1 MDHVRGR
8 PNHPQTQGKIER
20 YHRSM
25 KNIIKLENYFLPGE
39 LELRLGEFVDYYNNH
54 RYHEAINNLTPTDVY
69 FARDKRILEKRKSI
83 KKKTILKRRKEHQMQ
98 LLKL

>member
-1 MDHVRGR
+1 MGA
-8 PNHPQTQGKIER
+8 
-20 YHRSM
+20 
-25 KNIIKLENYFLPGE
+25 
-39 LELRLGEFVDYYNNH
+39 FVDYYNNH
-54 RYHEAINNLTPTDVY
+54 RYHEPINNLTPTDVY